1 MVFLRPVRNEL
12 RAHWLRL
19 MVIGFLLLL
28 TGELAVFC
36 AILKSTAAS
45 SGVLGMLALSAGV
58 LHLHAVIC
66 RTQWP
71 GSWLQNVAATLYL
84 IAGLWLIGGPSRPAS
99 TLTFVL
105 AISLL
110 GGGAYRVL
118 AACACRHVQ
127 WGWAVLS
134 GCVTVMLG
142 SQMMWSWP
150 AVESAMTGAI
160 LGMDLALSGITWLGL
175 AWQGWRNYQQD
186 YLLPVV
192 RQPSR
197 ITGF

>member
-1 MVFLRPVRNEL
+1 
-12 RAHWLRL
+12 

-36 AILKSTAAS
+36 AILSWTPAS
-45 SGVLGMLALSAGV
+45 AGVLGMLALSAGV
-58 LHLHAVIC
+58 LQLHAVIC

-71 GSWLQNVAATLYL
+71 GSSLQNLAGALYL

-105 AISLL
+105 AIILL
-110 GGGAYRVL
+110 GGGAYRVF
-118 AACACRHVQ
+118 AACTCRHVQ

-134 GCVTVMLG
+134 GCVTLMLG
-142 SQMMWSWP
+142 AQMMWTWP
-150 AVESAMTGAI
+150 DVEFAMLGAI
-160 LGMDLALSGITWLGL
+160 LGMELALSGITWLGL

-192 RQPSR
+192 RQTARWPSR